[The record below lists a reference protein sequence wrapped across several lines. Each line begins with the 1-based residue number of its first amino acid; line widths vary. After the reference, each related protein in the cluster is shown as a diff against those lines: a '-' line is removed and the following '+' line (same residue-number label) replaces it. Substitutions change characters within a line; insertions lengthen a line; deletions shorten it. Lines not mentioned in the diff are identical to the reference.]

1 MGWHIKL
8 VSQSAALTKFIIGI
22 ACNSISIAAIT
33 MRVVMIVTL
42 HQHGFP
48 TRSILQKRQKIERR
62 FKSQGRR
69 EAAQS
74 RPPLVAMVSGVR
86 RYRDRCPCQWRWRW
100 RLPETPPGTP
110 IAASAA
116 LGRSMGAA
124 WHVCCNTH
132 GVRWVRGVGVLLSRW
147 WHWLSN
153 MDEMRMM
160 IFYILPLEMMDGD
173 FDTWGDQ
180 SAWTFCCT
188 LGIGSS
194 SPLCV
199 SWYIRDILLS
209 YFYWTKYTSNQF
221 IRL

>member
-1 MGWHIKL
+1 MGSHIKL

-22 ACNSISIAAIT
+22 KCNSISIAAIT

-69 EAAQS
+69 DAAQS

-100 RLPETPPGTP
+100 RWPETPPGTP

-124 WHVCCNTH
+124 SRACWNTH
-132 GVRWVRGVGVLLSRW
+132 GVRWGCFLAGGATDDDFLHISMPHWISYFKWWWLWVRGNR
-147 WHWLSN
+147 
-153 MDEMRMM
+153 
-160 IFYILPLEMMDGD
+160 
-173 FDTWGDQ
+173 
-180 SAWTFCCT
+180 
-188 LGIGSS
+188 
-194 SPLCV
+194 
-199 SWYIRDILLS
+199 
-209 YFYWTKYTSNQF
+209 
-221 IRL
+221 

>member
-1 MGWHIKL
+1 MGSHIKL

-22 ACNSISIAAIT
+22 KCNSISIAAIT

-62 FKSQGRR
+62 FKSQGRG
-69 EAAQS
+69 EGAQS

-100 RLPETPPGTP
+100 RWPETPPGTP
-110 IAASAA
+110 IAAEAA

-132 GVRWVRGVGVLLSRW
+132 GVR
-147 WHWLSN
+147 
-153 MDEMRMM
+153 
-160 IFYILPLEMMDGD
+160 
-173 FDTWGDQ
+173 
-180 SAWTFCCT
+180 
-188 LGIGSS
+188 
-194 SPLCV
+194 
-199 SWYIRDILLS
+199 
-209 YFYWTKYTSNQF
+209 
-221 IRL
+221 